1 MAKIFDSIN
10 IYGTGTTSASTALNV
25 FNSGST
31 NLLTVSNNGNVGI
44 GTSSPSEKLQVS
56 GNTLVNGSIST
67 LTTSGIN
74 FISGN
79 TTTDLLRIT
88 QVGNGVSLSISS
100 DNTSSV
106 NNILRFNDTDGA
118 SASNQ
123 MSGKIE
129 FFTNDSTGVGVRS
142 YLAGVTDTNA
152 NGSLIFATASGSST
166 SLTGGTSGPS
176 PFSGEKMRISASGN
190 VGIGTT
196 NPTEK
201 LQVSGNALINGTLS
215 ASTTSGINWISGNTS
230 TDMLRIT
237 QVGVGNALVVED
249 DPNNPDTTP
258 FVITSGGTLG
268 VGTRTPLTMIDLS
281 ADNAAINTV
290 NNVLRFTDTDTASN
304 ENQMSGKIEFFSN
317 DGSFVKGVKSYIAG
331 LTSVLGDGRLIFG
344 TTNQTGNLTGGTTTG
359 ERMRIDENGAVNIS
373 LVGGSTPSLTLGSS
387 AITHTISSTS
397 TQFKLWNG
405 STKSRNTSFEQY
417 SNYSAWNVNVNG
429 VEGSEHYIL
438 NQVTSG
444 TTIFGGKDKDDEV
457 VIYHSGT
464 TNVNSGY
471 GVAIRGNLFV
481 AGTMNVGT
489 LIGTG
494 SPLYRNTITGIFS
507 STSSDARLKKDV
519 QPINNALDIVKNLN
533 GVYFK
538 WNNNDDFKTEDET
551 RQIGLIAQEVEQHLP
566 EAVTLNGV
574 KDYKTIRYSE
584 MVSVLVE
591 AMKEQQQ
598 QIDSLKTEIQ
608 DLKNRISNIGG

>member
-1 MAKIFDSIN
+1 MAKIFDSLN

-44 GTSSPSEKLQVS
+44 GTPIPSEKLQVS
-56 GNTLVNGSIST
+56 GNTLVNGSLSA

-88 QVGNGVSLSISS
+88 QVGNGISLSISS

-106 NNILRFNDTDGA
+106 NNILRFNDTDGT
-118 SASNQ
+118 SSSNQ

-129 FFTNDSTGVGVRS
+129 FFTNDATGVGVRS
-142 YLAGVTDTNA
+142 YLAGVTDINA
-152 NGSLIFATASGSST
+152 NGSLIFATELGSGS
-166 SLTGGTSGPS
+166 SLTGGTSGTA
-176 PFSGEKMRISASGN
+176 FIGEKMRINSSGN

-196 NPTEK
+196 SPSQK
-201 LQVSGNALINGTLS
+201 LQVSGNTLINGTLS

-268 VGTRTPLTMIDLS
+268 IGTRTPLTMIDLS

-331 LTSVLGDGRLIFG
+331 ISSVLGDGRLIFG

-387 AITHTISSTS
+387 AVTHTISSTS
-397 TQFKLWNG
+397 TTLKLWNG
-405 STKSRNTSFEQY
+405 SAKSRNTSFEQY
-417 SNYSAWNVNVNG
+417 SGYSAWNANVNG
-429 VEGSEHYIL
+429 VAGSEHYIL

-444 TTIFGGKDKDDEV
+444 TTIFGGKEKNDEV
-457 VIYHSGT
+457 VLYHSGT
-464 TNVNSGY
+464 TAVNSGY

-494 SPLYRNTITGIFS
+494 SALYRNTSTGIFA

-574 KDYKTIRYSE
+574 KDYKTVRYSE
-584 MVSVLVE
+584 MVSVLIE
-591 AMKEQQQ
+591 AIKEQQQ
-598 QIDSLKTEIQ
+598 IIDELKT
-608 DLKNRISNIGG
+608 RITNIESGI